1 MDLEQRLKQLSGF
14 HDWHAVAEAL
24 EQGIGGA
31 ADATSK
37 AQLHLRLGR
46 VLRSRFLAG
55 VRALKHFQDAYKLN
69 PALIEALSEA
79 RGIYWDLGK
88 LNMVQKLLELE
99 LKAAPESPERSALF
113 RELGDVL
120 CDLGDYER
128 ATESY
133 AKALQS
139 ANGAPGDIPQL
150 LEDVQVGEAEWQE
163 RALGILDLAAL
174 AATPAEKASLL
185 LRASRL
191 ARRFAP
197 EEVEAIL
204 AQAYAA
210 DPSDRRVAATYEGM
224 LVEGGRTEAI
234 LETQRAALNE
244 LEDPEVKARAAYLFG
259 SRWAL
264 RHQNVELGAQLVE
277 EALRLDPSIEEA
289 FTFLRD
295 VHGVRGSDWERLIA
309 LADELGDRS
318 ALGERGAHLLAQAG
332 LIAWKERG
340 DLIRAKKLFERLAQV
355 SNAHPAL
362 RAFEAQIGQSLSS
375 PPAEDSAAEPAAAE
389 PQRSRKSKRPK
400 GEARTET
407 PSEPAAAPVTSLS
420 PEPLTLPAPAG
431 SEEDQATMYPPKPEA
446 VAAPVEEAPPPAP
459 EVTPEPAAVAA
470 AEPAPAPAAP
480 APSAPPPA
488 AKRANEALVAELRER
503 LAQQSAAK
511 RHHEYV
517 KTLIALGD
525 ALAEPSERVES
536 YLQAAELYATKF
548 ANQAEAARAYEKVLE
563 LDPSERRAVAYLR
576 DAYEKRRDWEKLIAL
591 SVREAEGLPEGS
603 ERAAKFKQVALLATE
618 KIKKPEVC
626 IDLWAVVLQNDHED
640 LDALNALAG
649 LYERSREYEK
659 LADVLAKL
667 AELTYETPAKIE
679 LLNKLGQ
686 VAGDRLKDDE
696 RAVDAYRTLL
706 TLSPDDRRA
715 QEQLKKRYVTLG
727 RWDDLE
733 VFYAESGKWDEFIR
747 VLESN
752 ETRATDD
759 AQRIGMLM
767 KIAELW
773 LTQKGKLD
781 RAARAYEKVLSFDA
795 NNLQAAERL
804 IPLYQQANNPKGLSQ
819 AIEVRL
825 GHLQDPEERLTLLRE
840 VAALYEGRLNEKPKA
855 FERYLS
861 AFELSPSDPKS
872 QADVER
878 AAKLTGGWDAVI
890 SAYRA
895 AIENAVGSEQTEL
908 RLRLGRVLVQEV
920 GRVDEALVE
929 YRAIYES
936 EPDNTTALGALEG
949 LYRQTQRWREL
960 LDVQQRKH
968 ALSNDPEEKRRILYE
983 IAKLHEGE
991 LGDLSA
997 AIETHQSVLEHDPA
1011 DESALAALDTLY
1023 QRSAQWEP
1031 YVDVLRKRIELTS
1044 DDRVLVDLKFR
1055 LAGALKDHLNDEFGA
1070 LENYREILFL
1080 DADHEGA
1087 RLALEGML
1095 KSKTLRSEAASILE
1109 SIYEARGDWDK
1120 LIGTLEIL
1128 AAGSD
1133 DVERKVSILR
1143 KIGAT
1148 AATQLGQLDR
1158 AIDAVARAVRE
1169 DPANTEARRELEVLA
1184 QHAGAWDRLIEIYS
1198 EIAADLSDP
1207 SLAREYWLRLASI
1220 QEQLEKVA
1228 DAAASYERVLSL
1240 APGDAEALQAIDALY
1255 RRTGRF
1261 QDLIGV
1267 FRRRIELVEDVGER
1281 EALYAQMAQVYEE
1294 KLGKPDEAIQA
1305 YREVLALDP
1314 TSRVALDALDAL
1326 FTRRQMW
1333 PELAENLEVQLGL
1346 ADTDEGQLKLML
1358 RLAAL
1363 REREMSQ
1370 VEAAI
1375 DGYRQIL
1382 ERDPTNREALA
1393 ALERLGGE
1401 AGHGLAIAEI
1411 LEPLYR
1417 SQGDHQKLIGV
1428 HEVQVAQSEDP
1439 NRKVELLQQIALLY
1453 EDAAG
1458 DANSAFETLA
1468 RALSVDPSNTDTQ
1481 HGIDRLARSTGRLL
1495 DLARVYEQLAA
1506 AQEDSELGSQLYA
1519 AAARIFE
1526 HDVPNVE
1533 RAIELYQRVL
1543 SIDPHNLSAAESLQA
1558 LFQGSERYADMS
1570 LILQRKALML
1580 EDSEAQ
1586 KAALYQAALLE
1597 EEVLERPREAIA
1609 VYQKILDFDAE
1620 DDRSIDAL
1628 VKLYLSLSAW
1638 EELLAIYTKKADLV
1652 LDASEKKLILYQVGA
1667 VFERELHDVKRAI
1680 DTYQRVLELDPDDLT
1695 ALGRLDVLY
1704 QSAGNWNELLG
1715 VLTHEAELTQDPAES
1730 VSYQYRIAEL
1740 YERHLGDVERAVELY
1755 REILN
1760 IIPDHTPTLSALE
1773 GIKSGT
1779 RAPLS
1784 AASVLEPVYESMGE
1798 WSKLISV
1805 LEVQAAVADDPFAK
1819 VELLHR
1825 IARLYEE
1832 SLGDHSHAFDT
1843 YARAVGVDSQ
1853 NEESLGAL
1861 ERLATFID
1869 RWPAV
1874 AALYDA
1880 ELEKLEEDPQR
1891 FVDLGL
1897 RVAQV
1902 YEVQLE
1908 NVEAAVS
1915 RYRRVL
1921 AVDPENQ
1928 SAVRSL
1934 DRLFTQTERWSD
1946 LAEILAREAE
1956 IGQSPDE
1963 ILEFKHRLG
1972 TVYQT
1977 RLNDLDRAIAA
1988 YREVINAAPEHQDT
2002 VRALEALFESG
2013 VKRLEIGQI
2022 LEPLYQSSSEWE
2034 KLIRVREAELAHT
2047 TNAEERV
2054 ALFHRIA
2061 EDAEE
2066 RLMDPVLAFNVHVR
2080 AIKES
2085 PLDERTGAEIERLAG
2100 MLDGGW
2106 EPLANAYADVLG
2118 IEGVEPATQAVIGK
2132 RLARVFEEE
2141 LADVAKAEE
2150 TYRYVLTVAP
2160 EESEALAHL
2169 DRIYTSLEQWPELAG
2184 VLEQRAR
2191 VAEDKHDK
2199 VELYT
2204 RLGQVYEERL
2214 GQVGDAVRAYR
2225 AIFDELEPSNEFA
2238 IQALA
2243 RIYQQTESWVEL
2255 QRVYERE
2262 LENAAGDVQEA
2273 EIRARMAH
2281 LAAERLGNKD
2291 AAIEG
2296 WKRVLDLRGEDPE
2309 ALRALAGLYEEQ
2321 SRWAELT
2328 DVLERHFDI
2337 AESDE
2342 DRVAVLVRRARLF
2355 AEQLNRD
2362 NEALETWQRVLDID
2376 FSNVTALRAVANVW
2390 RTRNDPTELTAALHA
2405 TIDRAAALLE
2415 PQELKEVYR
2424 ELGRTYASVLDQPF
2438 EAAEAWRHLL
2448 DVDGLDFEAMTELE
2462 KIYRADQRW
2471 ADVVGVKMQRAAAL
2485 TDPAEQVRELLEV
2498 GEIWKKEVNDYD
2510 QATPAFE
2517 KILVIEPAHQEAFE
2531 ALERLHTAAG
2541 RWEPLIELYLGRLES
2556 RETPEERS
2564 DLLRRIARVF
2574 EEKLDDKNQA
2584 FEALVNAFSEDFGDD
2599 ETARYLERMAQATGR
2614 WSELINTANSWLG
2627 EQEDGKKRIQLCLRL
2642 GKWYGEDLGHPE
2654 YAQPYYQQI
2663 MQLDPNNV
2671 QVLRQMAAIHRLSAQ
2686 WQRVGETLQRALDVA
2701 VANEDRKMILV
2712 DLGELLDKNMGQP
2725 DQGIAYYKRALE
2737 IDPLYLPALSALERL
2752 YDDRQNY
2759 ADLVQILGSK
2769 VQALSDQEQIASTK
2783 LRMASLYE
2791 QTLNEPE
2798 RAGKVY
2804 REVLEIDGSNV
2815 VALRGLERVS
2825 EKLQDWP
2832 ELVSILERELDV
2844 VETERERV
2852 GVLLKLAQNQE
2863 EHFLKFDL
2871 AAQRL
2876 EQALEISPAEERAYV
2891 ALARCYRRLKQWL
2904 DLINTYERHI
2914 SEAASS
2920 STKVELYA
2928 QIAQVY
2934 SDEVGDVDRAI
2945 DAYRNIVDL
2954 DDTNVPA
2961 LEALSKL
2968 YEKQGDA
2975 AQAIESMTRV
2985 ADLTSDGGQRV
2996 EMYYRIGKALD
3007 DKLGD
3012 RVQARERFEM
3022 ALDLDPTHLPTLAA
3036 LRTIAIDDSDWDR
3049 AARYLEQEQ
3058 TNTTSP
3064 RARSKLLVELG
3075 KLRDEMLGE
3084 HEGAV
3089 TAFELAIQA
3098 DPDSEDAALPLLQ
3111 EYIRV
3116 EKWAQA
3122 EPLAEMLVKKSR
3134 GKDRQE
3140 QHTLQ
3145 KLLGKVSAA
3154 LGNYEKALK
3163 AYQTANQL
3171 DVTDQETIRGIAD
3184 VAYQLKDWP
3193 SSLTNYQKVLTSL
3206 SEDDIEQRTDVYFR
3220 LGNIKR
3226 EQNQARQAINNYE
3239 KALALNS
3246 DHRPTLEA
3254 LVDVYAKSN
3263 DWKQVAAYK
3272 RQILDSVVD
3281 GDERYAILS
3290 NIGDIWADKEK
3301 NPHKAIEALE
3311 EARELRPQDHV
3322 LLHKLLQLYQQAA
3335 EWQRMIDTLQAI
3347 AELEERPE
3355 IKARY
3360 VFTQAQI
3367 CRDKL
3372 EDQDRAVELF
3382 NDALDLNPSYLEAF
3396 ERINKV
3402 LTGQKNWKQLERSYR
3417 KMIHRIAGKGNTDLE
3432 HTLWHQLGL
3441 IYRDRLQQ
3449 PETAIE
3455 AFKMASVTKP
3465 DSTVIHQILAE
3476 LYEVNE
3482 RWDDGIVEQRILLVS
3497 DPLAIEPYR
3506 ALYRLYLHK
3515 QSYDEAWCLAAAM
3528 SFLRKAEDEEK
3539 RFFEDYRPQGILP
3552 VKGRVSN
3559 DLWQSA
3565 VFHAD
3570 ENLYVSKI
3578 FEMIAPA
3585 ALLAKIAQ
3593 LQGQGKLPV
3602 LDKRFRQD
3610 PTTSTVTFAK
3620 TFGWA
3625 AQVLGIQ
3632 PPDLY
3637 VRNDVPG
3644 AIVAVPALPPASVA
3658 GQTVLTGFQP
3668 QELTFMCGK
3677 HLSHYRGE
3685 HYIRTLFPTQA
3696 ELTIMLFAGVMIAAP
3711 ATPMPQEMA
3720 AQIRATAQELAK
3732 HIQPVQLEGLR
3743 MVVKRFIEEGAKANI
3758 KRWNQAVELTA
3769 CRAGLIVSGD
3779 LEVAKK
3785 ILSAEQQ
3792 LPGDLSAADKM
3803 KELLLYF
3810 VSEEYSRV
3818 RQALGIAVT
3827 A

>member
-1 MDLEQRLKQLSGF
+1 MDLEQRLKQLSGL
-14 HDWHAVAEAL
+14 HDWHGVVEAI
-24 EQGIGGA
+24 EQGIA
-31 ADATSK
+31 ATADATGK
-37 AQLHLRLGR
+37 ATLHLRLGR
-46 VLRSRFLAG
+46 VLRNRFLQG

-69 PALIEALSEA
+69 PAQVEALSEA

-99 LKAAPESPERSALF
+99 LKAAPESPAKTALY

-133 AKALQS
+133 ARALQS
-139 ANGAPGDIPQL
+139 SDGSPGDIPEL
-150 LEDVQVGEAEWQE
+150 LEDVQVGPPQFPARVESIVAAA
-163 RALGILDLAAL
+163 RASRDAS
-174 AATPAEKASLL
+174 EKAALL

-191 ARRFAP
+191 ARRFDP
-197 EEVEAIL
+197 EAVESIL

-210 DPSDRRVAATYEGM
+210 DPSDRRVAATYEGL
-224 LVEGGRTEAI
+224 LVDAGRTDAI
-234 LETQRAALNE
+234 LATQRAALSQTGDTAE
-244 LEDPEVKARAAYLFG
+244 KAGSAYAFG

-264 RHQNVELGAQLVE
+264 RHQNLELGAELVE
-277 EALRLDPSIEEA
+277 EALRLDPTRDEA

-295 VHGVRGSDWERLIA
+295 VLGAKGGDWDKLIA
-309 LADELGDRS
+309 LAEELADRS
-318 ALGERGAHLLAQAG
+318 ALGGRGAYLLAQAG

-340 DLIRAKKLFERLAQV
+340 DLIRAKKSFERLALL
-355 SNAHPAL
+355 APEHPAL
-362 RAFEAQIGQSLSS
+362 LAFEAQIGQSLKGA
-375 PPAEDSAAEPAAAE
+375 PAPEVREREPE
-389 PQRSRKSKRPK
+389 PEPTTRSKRSKRPPK
-400 GEARTET
+400 GEAK
-407 PSEPAAAPVTSLS
+407 SD
-420 PEPLTLPAPAG
+420 PAP
-431 SEEDQATMYPPKPEA
+431 ER
-446 VAAPVEEAPPPAP
+446 APVEAPPEVAVAVEEAPAPPPAP
-459 EVTPEPAAVAA
+459 PPVAA
-470 AEPAPAPAAP
+470 APA
-480 APSAPPPA
+480 
-488 AKRANEALVAELRER
+488 KQVDEALVAELREK
-503 LAQQSAAK
+503 LAQQAAAK

-517 KTLIALGD
+517 KTLLALGD
-525 ALAEPSERVES
+525 ALGDPIERIEA

-548 ANQAEAARAYEKVLE
+548 ANQAEAARAYEKVLD
-563 LDPSERRAVAYLR
+563 LDPTEGRAISYLR

-591 SVREAEGLPEGS
+591 IVREAEGLPDGP
-603 ERAAKFKQVALLATE
+603 ERAAKYKQVALLATE
-618 KIKKPEVC
+618 KVKKPEVC
-626 IDLWAVVLQNDHED
+626 IELWAVVLQNDAED
-640 LDALNALAG
+640 VDALNALAG
-649 LYERSREYEK
+649 LYERAREYEK

-667 AELTYETPAKIE
+667 AELTYDTPAKIE

-696 RAVDAYRTLL
+696 RAVEAYRTLI

-752 ETRATDD
+752 ESRATDD

-773 LTQKGKLD
+773 LTQKGKVD
-781 RAARAYEKVLSFDA
+781 RAARAYEKVLSIDPQ
-795 NNLQAAERL
+795 NLAAAERL
-804 IPLYQQANNPKGLSQ
+804 IPLYQSANNPKGLSQ

-825 GHLQDPEERLTLLRE
+825 SHLNDSDERLALLRE
-840 VAALYEGRLNEKPKA
+840 AAALYETRLNEKPKA

-861 AFELSPSDPKS
+861 AFEFAPSDEKS
-872 QADVER
+872 QADLER
-878 AAKLTGGWDAVI
+878 AAKLVGGWDAVVK
-890 SAYRA
+890 AYRR
-895 AIENAVGSEQTEL
+895 AVEQTGDGVEQNAL
-908 RLRLGRVLVQEV
+908 RLRLGRVLVEEA
-920 GRVDEALVE
+920 GNVDEALVE
-929 YRAIYES
+929 YRAVYES
-936 EPDNTTALGALEG
+936 EPDNEIALAALET
-949 LYRQTQRWREL
+949 LYQKTQRWREL
-960 LDVQQRKH
+960 LEVQHKKH
-968 ALSNDPEEKRRILYE
+968 EIAASGGDKKRILYE
-983 IAKLHEGE
+983 IAKLHEAQ
-991 LGDLSA
+991 LGDVDA
-997 AIETHQSVLEHDPA
+997 AIETHQSVLEEDPA
-1011 DESALAALDTLY
+1011 DEASLAALDSLY
-1023 QRSAQWEP
+1023 QRSGQWDP
-1031 YVDVLRKRIELTS
+1031 YVDVLRKRIELSS
-1044 DDRVLVDLKFR
+1044 DDRLLVDLKFR
-1055 LAGALKDHLNDEFGA
+1055 LAGALSQYLNDEQGA
-1070 LENYREILFL
+1070 LDNYREILFL

-1087 RLALEGML
+1087 RVALEGLL
-1095 KSKTLRSEAASILE
+1095 KSKKLRGDAASILE

-1120 LIGTLEIL
+1120 LIGALEIL
-1128 AAGSD
+1128 AGASD
-1133 DVERKVSILR
+1133 DVERKVELLR

-1158 AIDAVARAVRE
+1158 AIDALARAVRE
-1169 DPANTEARRELEVLA
+1169 DPANPDSRRELEVLA

-1198 EIAADLSDP
+1198 AVADDLADP
-1207 SLAREYWLRLASI
+1207 SLAREYWMRLAHI
-1220 QEQLEKVA
+1220 EEQLDKVAEAAQSYEKV
-1228 DAAASYERVLSL
+1228 L
-1240 APGDAEALQAIDALY
+1240 AIGPGDVEALQAIDALY
-1255 RRTGRF
+1255 RRTGRW

-1267 FRRRIELVEDVGER
+1267 FRRRIELVEDAVER

-1305 YREVLALDP
+1305 YREVLAIDP

-1326 FTRRQMW
+1326 FTRRKMW
-1333 PELAENLEVQLGL
+1333 AELAENLETQLGL
-1346 ADTDEGQLKLML
+1346 ADTDEAQLRLML
-1358 RLAAL
+1358 RLASL
-1363 REREMSQ
+1363 REREMHM
-1370 VEAAI
+1370 VEAAV
-1375 DGYRQIL
+1375 DGYRQVL
-1382 ERDPTNREALA
+1382 EREPGNREALG
-1393 ALERLGGE
+1393 ALERLSGD

-1417 SQGDHQKLIGV
+1417 SHGEHQKLIAV
-1428 HEVQVAQSEDP
+1428 HEVQVARTDNPE
-1439 NRKVELLQQIALLY
+1439 RKVELLHQIAMLQ

-1458 DANSAFETLA
+1458 DPHAAFSTLA
-1468 RALSVDPSNTDTQ
+1468 RALSADPSHVDTQ
-1481 HGIDRLARSTGRLL
+1481 QGIDRLARVTGRLL
-1495 DLARVYEQLAA
+1495 DLAGVYEALAA
-1506 AQEDSELGSQLYA
+1506 EQTDPELGSQLFA
-1519 AAARIFE
+1519 AAARVFE
-1526 HDVPNVE
+1526 HDVPNIE
-1533 RAIELYQRVL
+1533 RAIDLYQRVL
-1543 SIDPHNLSAAESLQA
+1543 AIDPQNLSAAEALQA
-1558 LFQGSERYADMS
+1558 LFQSSERYAEMS
-1570 LILQRKALML
+1570 QILQQKALML
-1580 EDSEAQ
+1580 EDVEAQ
-1586 KAALYQAALLE
+1586 KTALYQAALLE
-1597 EEVLERPREAIA
+1597 EEVLERPRQAIG
-1609 VYQKILDFDAE
+1609 VYLKVLEIDGE
-1620 DDRSIDAL
+1620 DLRSIDAL
-1628 VKLYLSLSAW
+1628 VKLYLSLQAW
-1638 EELLAIYTKKADLV
+1638 EELLSVYTKKVDLL
-1652 LDASEKKLILYQVGA
+1652 LDPGEKKLILYQMGA
-1667 VFERELHDVKRAI
+1667 VFERELRDVKRAV

-1695 ALGRLDVLY
+1695 ALSRLDVLY
-1704 QSAGNWNELLG
+1704 QTAGNWNELLG
-1715 VLTHEAELTQDPAES
+1715 VLTHEAELTQDAAES

-1740 YERHLGDVERAVELY
+1740 YEKHLGDVDRAVELY
-1755 REILN
+1755 RDILN
-1760 IIPDHTPTLSALE
+1760 VLPDHTPTLAALE
-1773 GIKSGT
+1773 GIKGGG
-1779 RAPLS
+1779 RAPLA

-1798 WSKLISV
+1798 WAKLISV
-1805 LEVQAAVADDPFAK
+1805 FEVQAEANEDPFTR

-1832 SLGDHSHAFDT
+1832 SLHDHTRAFET
-1843 YARAVGVDSQ
+1843 YARAVSVDSQ

-1869 RWPAV
+1869 QWPRV
-1874 AALYDA
+1874 AELYDG
-1880 ELEKLEEDPQR
+1880 ELEKLEDEPQR

-1908 NVEAAVS
+1908 NIEAAVL

-1921 AVDPENQ
+1921 ALDGENQ

-1946 LAEILAREAE
+1946 LAEILQREAE
-1956 IGQSPDE
+1956 IGQSPEE

-1972 TVYQT
+1972 HVYQT
-1977 RLNDLDRAIAA
+1977 RLGDLDRAIAA
-1988 YREVINAAPEHQDT
+1988 YREVISAAPEHEST

-2013 VKRLEIGQI
+2013 VKHLEIGQI
-2022 LEPLYQSSSEWE
+2022 LEPLYQASSEWE

-2047 TNAEERV
+2047 SDAHERV

-2066 RLMDPVLAFNVHVR
+2066 RLLDPVLAFNIHVR
-2080 AIKES
+2080 AIREA
-2085 PLDERTGAEIERLAG
+2085 PLDERTGAEIERLAS

-2118 IEGVEPATQAVIGK
+2118 LEGVDPHTQAAIGK

-2150 TYRYVLTVAP
+2150 TYRYVLTVVP
-2160 EESEALAHL
+2160 QEGEALGHL

-2184 VLEQRAR
+2184 VLEQRAL
-2191 VAEDKHDK
+2191 VAPDRLEK
-2199 VELYT
+2199 VDFYA

-2214 GQVGDAVRAYR
+2214 GQVADAVRAYR
-2225 AIFDELEPSNEFA
+2225 HIFDGLEPTNEPA

-2243 RIYQQTESWVEL
+2243 RIYLQTENYGEL
-2255 QRVYERE
+2255 QKVYERE

-2273 EIRARMAH
+2273 EIRARLAH
-2281 LAAERLGNKD
+2281 LAADRLGDKN
-2291 AAIEG
+2291 AAVEG

-2321 SRWAELT
+2321 GRWAELT

-2337 AESDE
+2337 AEGDE

-2362 NEALETWQRVLDID
+2362 DEALETWQRVLDID
-2376 FSNVTALRAVANVW
+2376 FSNVAALRAVANVW
-2390 RTRNDPTELTAALHA
+2390 RTRNDPNELVSALHA

-2415 PQELKEVYR
+2415 PEELREVYR
-2424 ELGRTYASVLDQPF
+2424 ELGRTYGSVLEQPF
-2438 EAAEAWRHLL
+2438 EAAEAWKHLL
-2448 DVDGLDFEAMTELE
+2448 DVDASDFEAMVELE

-2471 ADVVGVKMQRAAAL
+2471 PEVVNVKMRRADAL
-2485 TDPAEQVRELLEV
+2485 SDPAEKIRELLEV
-2498 GEIWKKEVNDYD
+2498 GEIWKNEVSDYD

-2517 KILVIEPAHQEAFE
+2517 KILSVDPAHQEAFE
-2531 ALERLHTAAG
+2531 ALERLHTEAG

-2556 RETPEERS
+2556 RETPAEKS
-2564 DLLRRIARVF
+2564 DLLRRIAHVF
-2574 EEKLDDKNQA
+2574 EEKLEDKNQA
-2584 FEALVNAFSEDFGDD
+2584 FDALVNAFNEDFGDD
-2599 ETARYLERMAQATGR
+2599 ETARYLERLAQATGR
-2614 WSELINTANSWLG
+2614 WSELINSANQWLE
-2627 EQEDGKKRIQLCLRL
+2627 EQHEGKKRIQLCLRL

-2663 MQLDPNNV
+2663 MALDPNNV
-2671 QVLRQMAAIHRLSAQ
+2671 QVLRQMAAIHRLGAQ

-2701 VANEDRKMILV
+2701 VANEDRKLILV
-2712 DLGELLDKNMGQP
+2712 DLGELLDKNMSQT
-2725 DQGIAYYKRALE
+2725 DQGVAYYKRALE
-2737 IDPLYLPALSALERL
+2737 IDSLYLPALTALERI
-2752 YDDRQNY
+2752 YDERQNNPE
-2759 ADLVQILGSK
+2759 LVQILASK
-2769 VQALSDQEQIASTK
+2769 VQALTESEPIATTK

-2791 QTLNEPE
+2791 QSLGDNQ

-2804 REVLEIDGSNV
+2804 REVLDLDGSNLT
-2815 VALRGLERVS
+2815 ALRGLERVS

-2832 ELVSILERELDV
+2832 ELVGILERQLDA

-2852 GVLLKLAQNQE
+2852 EVLLKLAQNQE

-2876 EQALEISPAEERAYV
+2876 EQALEISPAEERAYI

-2904 DLINTYERHI
+2904 DLINAYERHVT
-2914 SEAASS
+2914 EAANTA
-2920 STKVELYA
+2920 TKIEIYG

-2934 SDEVGDVDRAI
+2934 AEEVGDVDRAI

-2954 DDTNVPA
+2954 DENNVAA

-2975 AQAIESMTRV
+2975 AQAIEAMTRV
-2985 ADLTSDGGQRV
+2985 ADLTTDGVQRV

-3007 DKLGD
+3007 EKLAE

-3036 LRTIAIDDSDWDR
+3036 LRTIAIDESDWDR

-3058 TNTTSP
+3058 ANTASP
-3064 RARSKLLVELG
+3064 RARAKLLVELG
-3075 KLRDEMLGE
+3075 KLRDEMLSE
-3084 HEGAV
+3084 HDAAV
-3089 TAFELAIQA
+3089 QAWELAIQA
-3098 DPDSEDAALPLLQ
+3098 DSDCEEAALPLVH

-3116 EKWAQA
+3116 EKWQQA
-3122 EPLAEMLVKKSR
+3122 EPLAEMLVKKTKGR
-3134 GKDRQE
+3134 DRQE
-3140 QHTLQ
+3140 QHTLH
-3145 KLLGKVSAA
+3145 KLLGKVHAA
-3154 LGNYEKALK
+3154 LGNHEKALK

-3184 VAYQLKDWP
+3184 VAYQLRDWP
-3193 SSLTNYQKVLTSL
+3193 SALTNYQKVLTAL
-3206 SEDDIEQRTDVYFR
+3206 GEDDTEQRTDVYFR

-3246 DHRPTLEA
+3246 EHRPTLEA

-3272 RQILDSVVD
+3272 RQVLDGVVD
-3281 GDERYAILS
+3281 GEERYAIL
-3290 NIGDIWADKEK
+3290 NAIGDIWSDKEK

-3311 EARELRPQDHV
+3311 EAQSLKPQDHV
-3322 LLHKLLQLYQQAA
+3322 LLHKLLQLYQAAA
-3335 EWQRMIDTLQAI
+3335 EWQRMIETLQSI
-3347 AELEERPE
+3347 ADLENRPE
-3355 IKARY
+3355 VKARY

-3402 LTGQKNWKQLERSYR
+3402 LTQQRNWKQLERSYR

-3441 IYRDRLQQ
+3441 VYRDRLQQ
-3449 PETAIE
+3449 PDAAIE

-3465 DSTVIHQILAE
+3465 DATVVHQILAE

-3482 RWDDGIVEQRILLVS
+3482 RWDDGIAEQRILLAA
-3497 DPLAIEPYR
+3497 DPLSIDAYR

-3515 QSYDEAWCLAAAM
+3515 QAYDEAWCLAAAM
-3528 SFLRKAEDEEK
+3528 AFLRKADDEER
-3539 RFFEDYRPQGILP
+3539 RFFDDYRPQGILA
-3552 VKGRVSN
+3552 VKGRLSN
-3559 DLWQSA
+3559 DLWQTS

-3570 ENLYVSKI
+3570 ENLYISKI

-3585 ALLAKIAQ
+3585 ALQAKIAQ
-3593 LQGQGKLPV
+3593 LQGQGKMPV

-3610 PTTSTVTFAK
+3610 PATSTVTFAK

-3644 AIVAVPALPPASVA
+3644 AIVAVPAAPPASVA

-3711 ATPMPQEMA
+3711 NTPMPQDMA

-3743 MVVKRFIEEGAKANI
+3743 MVVKRFIDEGAKANI

-3792 LPGDLSAADKM
+3792 LPGDMSAADKM

-3810 VSEEYSRV
+3810 VSNEYSRV
-3818 RQALGIAVT
+3818 RQALGIAV
-3827 A
+3827 AA

>member
-1 MDLEQRLKQLSGF
+1 MDLEQRLKQLTST
-14 HDWHAVAEAL
+14 HDYQAVVEAL
-24 EQGIGGA
+24 EQGIV
-31 ADATSK
+31 ATSDAAGK
-37 AQLHLRLGR
+37 ADLHLRLGR
-46 VLRSRFLAG
+46 VLRTRFLQG

-69 PALIEALSEA
+69 PALVEALAEA

-88 LNMVQKLLELE
+88 LNMVQKLLELQ
-99 LKAAPESPERSALF
+99 LKAAPESPDRSLLH
-113 RELGDVL
+113 RQLGDVL

-128 ATESY
+128 ATEAY

-139 ANGAPGDIPQL
+139 SDGQPGDIPEL
-150 LEDVQVGEAEWQE
+150 LEDVQTGSDHWEE
-163 RALGILDLAAL
+163 RMAGIVETAHGTPEPAA
-174 AATPAEKASLL
+174 KARLF
-185 LRASRL
+185 LRAARL

-197 EEVEAIL
+197 DEVEAIL

-210 DPSDRRVAATYEGM
+210 DPGDHHVAATYEGL
-224 LVEGGRTEAI
+224 LVESGRTEAI
-234 LETQRAALNE
+234 LETQRAALSAS
-244 LEDPEVKARAAYLFG
+244 DPADLASAAYAFG
-259 SRWAL
+259 TRWAL
-264 RHQNVELGAQLVE
+264 RHQNLELGSQLVE
-277 EALRLDPSIEEA
+277 EALRADPTREEA

-295 VHGVRGSDWERLIA
+295 VYGSKGGDWDRVIA
-309 LADELGDRS
+309 LADELADRS
-318 ALGERGAHLLAQAG
+318 SLGPQAAYLLAQAG

-340 DLIRAKKLFERLAQV
+340 DLIKARRSFERLARV
-355 SNAHPAL
+355 EGEHPAL
-362 RAFEAQIGQSLSS
+362 RAFEAQIGESLRGE
-375 PPAEDSAAEPAAAE
+375 AEVEPA
-389 PQRSRKSKRPK
+389 PRGRKSKRPK
-400 GEARTET
+400 AER
-407 PSEPAAAPVTSLS
+407 SD
-420 PEPLTLPAPAG
+420 PAPAAVV
-431 SEEDQATMYPPKPEA
+431 DAPTNPPIADEPT
-446 VAAPVEEAPPPAP
+446 APPPAP
-459 EVTPEPAAVAA
+459 DPEATPVPAAAPEPARAAAPEPVPAAAA
-470 AEPAPAPAAP
+470 AEPAPAV
-480 APSAPPPA
+480 A
-488 AKRANEALVAELRER
+488 AKAVNTSLVAELREK
-503 LAQQSAAK
+503 LAQQAAAK

-517 KTLIALGD
+517 KTLILLGD
-525 ALAEPSERVES
+525 ALGDPAERVQQYME
-536 YLQAAELYATKF
+536 AGDLYATKF
-548 ANQAEAARAYEKVLE
+548 ANQAEAARAYERVLE
-563 LDPSERRAVAYLR
+563 LDPGQQKAVTYLR

-591 SVREAEGLPEGS
+591 MVREAEGLSEGPD
-603 ERAAKFKQVALLATE
+603 RAQKFKQVALLATD
-618 KIKKPEVC
+618 KVKKPEVC
-626 IDLWAVVLQNDHED
+626 IDLWAVVLQNDAED
-640 LDALNALAG
+640 VDALNALAG
-649 LYERSREYEK
+649 LYERAREYEK

-667 AELTYETPAKIE
+667 ADLTYDTPAKIE

-696 RAVDAYRTLL
+696 RAVDAYRMLL
-706 TLSPDDRRA
+706 TLQPDDRRA

-752 ETRATDD
+752 ESRATDD
-759 AQRIGMLM
+759 AQRVGMLM

-781 RAARAYEKVLSFDA
+781 RAARAYEKVLSFDPT
-795 NNLQAAERL
+795 NLQAAERL
-804 IPLYQQANNPKGLSQ
+804 VPIYQNANNPKGLSQ

-825 GHLQDPEERLTLLRE
+825 GHVSDPGERLTLLRD
-840 VAALYEGRLNEKPKA
+840 VAALYESRLNEKPKA

-861 AFELSPSDPKS
+861 AFELAPGDAST

-878 AAKLTGGWDAVI
+878 VAKVTGGWDAVVA
-890 SAYRA
+890 AYRA
-895 AIENAVGSEQTEL
+895 AIEGSHDSVEQNVL
-908 RLRLGRVLVQEV
+908 RLRLGRVLVEEV
-920 GRVDEALVE
+920 SRVDDALAE
-929 YRAIYES
+929 YRAVYES
-936 EPDNTTALGALEG
+936 EPDNEVALGALEG
-949 LYRQTQRWREL
+949 LYQRSGRWRDL
-960 LDVQQRKH
+960 LEVQHKKRDLAQDAVERK
-968 ALSNDPEEKRRILYE
+968 RILYE
-983 IAKLHEGE
+983 IAKLHETQ
-991 LGDLSA
+991 LSDVAA
-997 AIETHQSVLEHDPA
+997 AIETHQSVLEEDPA
-1011 DESALAALDTLY
+1011 DEGSLAALDALY
-1023 QRSAQWEP
+1023 QRSKQWEP

-1044 DDRVLVDLKFR
+1044 DDRLLVDLKFR
-1055 LAGALKDHLNDEFGA
+1055 LAAALHDHLDDASGA

-1087 RLALEGML
+1087 RVALEGML
-1095 KSKTLRSEAASILE
+1095 TERGLSGEAASILE
-1109 SIYEARGDWDK
+1109 GIYEARGDWDK
-1120 LIGTLEIL
+1120 LIGALEIL
-1128 AAGSD
+1128 AKTGD
-1133 DVERKVSILR
+1133 DTERRVMLLR

-1158 AIDAVARAVRE
+1158 AIDALARAVNE
-1169 DPANTEARRELEVLA
+1169 DPASLEARQELEVLA
-1184 QHAGAWDRLIEIYS
+1184 QHAGAWDRLIEIY
-1198 EIAADLSDP
+1198 AGVAGDLSDAE
-1207 SLAREYWLRLASI
+1207 LARQYWMRLASI
-1220 QEQLEKVA
+1220 QEQLDKVA
-1228 DAAASYERVLSL
+1228 DAAKSYERVL
-1240 APGDAEALQAIDALY
+1240 AIGPGDGEALQAIDALY
-1255 RRTGRF
+1255 RRTGRWE
-1261 QDLIGV
+1261 DLIGV

-1281 EALYAQMAQVYEE
+1281 EALYAQMAAVFEE
-1294 KLGKPDEAIQA
+1294 KLGQPDEAIQA

-1326 FTRRQMW
+1326 FTRRAMW
-1333 PELAENLEVQLGL
+1333 AELAENLETQLGL
-1346 ADTDEGQLKLML
+1346 ADTDEGQLRLML

-1363 REREMSQ
+1363 REREMGQ
-1370 VEAAI
+1370 VDLAI
-1375 DGYRQIL
+1375 EGYRQVL
-1382 ERDPTNREALA
+1382 DRDPTSAEALA
-1393 ALERLGGE
+1393 ALERLGRDP
-1401 AGHGLAIAEI
+1401 AYGLAIAEI

-1417 SQGDHQKLIGV
+1417 AHGEHQKLVGV
-1428 HEVQVAQSEDP
+1428 HEVQVARADNAE
-1439 NRKVELLQQIALLY
+1439 RKVELLHQIAVLY
-1453 EDAAG
+1453 EDSAG
-1458 DANSAFETLA
+1458 DANSAFDTMA
-1468 RALSVDPSNTDTQ
+1468 RALAVDPAHADTRQ
-1481 HGIDRLARSTGRLL
+1481 SFDRLARVTGRLL
-1495 DLARVYEQLAA
+1495 DLAKVYEELAG
-1506 AQEDSELGSQLYA
+1506 AQNDPEIGSQLYA
-1519 AAARIFE
+1519 AAARVFE
-1526 HDVPNVE
+1526 HDVPNID
-1533 RAIELYQRVL
+1533 RAIALYQRVL
-1543 SIDPHNLSAAESLQA
+1543 AIDPTNLDAAESLQG

-1570 LILQRKALML
+1570 AILQRKASVL
-1580 EDSEAQ
+1580 DDVDAQ

-1609 VYQKILDFDAE
+1609 VYLKVLDIDGE
-1620 DDRSIDAL
+1620 DIRSIDAL
-1628 VKLYLSLSAW
+1628 VKLYLSLAAW
-1638 EELLAIYTKKADLV
+1638 EELLGVYTKKVDLL
-1652 LDASEKKLILYQVGA
+1652 LDPAEKKLILYQVGA
-1667 VFERELHDVKRAI
+1667 VFERELHDVRRAI
-1680 DTYQRVLELDPDDLT
+1680 DTYQRILELDPDDLT
-1695 ALGRLDVLY
+1695 ALSRLDVLY
-1704 QSAGNWNELLG
+1704 QAAGNWAELLG
-1715 VLTHEAELTQDPAES
+1715 VLTHEAELTQDPVES

-1740 YERHLGDVERAVELY
+1740 YEQHLGDVERAVELY
-1755 REILN
+1755 RDILN
-1760 IIPDHTPTLSALE
+1760 IVPDHAPTLMALE
-1773 GIKSGT
+1773 GIKGGT
-1779 RAPLS
+1779 RAPLA

-1798 WSKLISV
+1798 YAKLISV
-1805 LEVQAAVADDPFAK
+1805 FEVQAHASEDPFAR

-1832 SLGDHSHAFDT
+1832 SLSDHARAFDT
-1843 YARAVGVDSQ
+1843 YARAVSVDGQ
-1853 NEESLGAL
+1853 NEESLGNL
-1861 ERLATFID
+1861 ERLATFIE

-1874 AALYDA
+1874 ASLYDS
-1880 ELEKLEEDPQR
+1880 ELDKLADSPDR
-1891 FVDLGL
+1891 FVELGL

-1908 NVEAAVS
+1908 NVEAAVT

-1921 AVDPENQ
+1921 EVDPENQ
-1928 SAVRSL
+1928 GAVRSL

-1956 IGQSPDE
+1956 VGQTPDE
-1963 ILEFKHRLG
+1963 ILEFKFRLG
-1972 TVYQT
+1972 QVYQT
-1977 RLNDLDRAIAA
+1977 RLNDIDRAINA

-2002 VRALEALFESG
+2002 VRALEALFEAG
-2013 VKRLEIGQI
+2013 VKRGEIGQI
-2022 LEPLYQSSSEWE
+2022 LEPLYQSNSEWE
-2034 KLIRVREAELAHT
+2034 KLIRVREAELAAT
-2047 TNAEERV
+2047 DDKDERI
-2054 ALFHRIA
+2054 ALLHRIA

-2066 RLMDPVLAFNVHVR
+2066 RLLDPVLAFNVHVR
-2080 AIKES
+2080 AIKEA
-2085 PLDERTGAEIERLAG
+2085 PLDERTSAEIERLAS

-2118 IEGVEPATQAVIGK
+2118 IEGVEPATQAVVGK

-2160 EESEALAHL
+2160 QEPEALGHL
-2169 DRIYTSLEQWPELAG
+2169 DRIYTSLEQWSELAG
-2184 VLEQRAR
+2184 VLEQRVV
-2191 VAEDKHDK
+2191 VAEPGLEK
-2199 VELYT
+2199 VELCT

-2225 AIFDELEPSNEFA
+2225 LIFDELEPTNENA
-2238 IQALA
+2238 IEALS
-2243 RIYQQTESWVEL
+2243 RIYQQTESWTEL
-2255 QRVYERE
+2255 AKVYERE
-2262 LENAAGDVQEA
+2262 LENAHGDVQEA

-2281 LAAERLGNKD
+2281 LTAERLGNKE

-2309 ALRALAGLYEEQ
+2309 ALRALAGLYEDQ
-2321 SRWAELT
+2321 GRWAELT

-2362 NEALETWQRVLDID
+2362 DEALETWQRVLDID

-2390 RTRNDPTELTAALHA
+2390 RTRRDSQELVGALHA

-2415 PQELKEVYR
+2415 PTELKEVYR
-2424 ELGRTYASVLDQPF
+2424 ELGQTYGRVLEQPF

-2448 DVDGLDFEAMTELE
+2448 DVDRTDFEAMGELE
-2462 KIYRADQRW
+2462 RIYRADERW
-2471 ADVVGVKMQRAAAL
+2471 PEVVGVKMQRAEAIDEP
-2485 TDPAEQVRELLEV
+2485 TEKIRELLEV
-2498 GEIWKKEVNDYD
+2498 GEIWKTQVNDYD

-2517 KILVIEPAHQEAFE
+2517 KILAVDPAHQEAFE
-2531 ALERLHTAAG
+2531 ALERLHSAAG

-2556 RETPEERS
+2556 RETPSEKS
-2564 DLLRRIARVF
+2564 DLLRRIAHVF
-2574 EEKLDDKNQA
+2574 EDKLDDKNQA
-2584 FEALVNAFSEDFGDD
+2584 FDALVTAFSDDFGDD
-2599 ETARYLERMAQATGR
+2599 ETARFLEHMAQVTNR
-2614 WSELINTANSWLG
+2614 WTELINAANGWLQ
-2627 EQEDGKKRIQLCLRL
+2627 EQTEPKKRIQLCLRL
-2642 GKWYGEDLGHPE
+2642 SKWYGEDLGHPE

-2663 MQLDPNNV
+2663 MALDPNNV
-2671 QVLRQMAAIHRLSAQ
+2671 QVLRQMAAIHRQGAQ

-2701 VANEDRKMILV
+2701 VANDDRKMILV
-2712 DLGELLDKNMGQP
+2712 DLGELLDKNMGQQ
-2725 DQGIAYYKRALE
+2725 DQGVAYYKRALE
-2737 IDPLYLPALSALERL
+2737 IDSLYLPALVALERI
-2752 YDDRQNY
+2752 YDERQSH
-2759 ADLVQILGSK
+2759 AELVQILASK
-2769 VQALSDQEQIASTK
+2769 VQALSESEQIAATK
-2783 LRMASLYE
+2783 LRIASLYE
-2791 QTLNEPE
+2791 QQLGEFE
-2798 RAGKVY
+2798 RSGKVY
-2804 REVLEIDGSNV
+2804 AEVLELDGTSL

-2825 EKLQDWP
+2825 EKLGDWP
-2832 ELVSILERELDV
+2832 QLVKILERELDV

-2852 GVLLKLAQNQE
+2852 EVLLKLAQNLE
-2863 EHFLKFDL
+2863 EHFLKFDQ

-2891 ALARCYRRLKQWL
+2891 ALARCYRRLKQWH

-2914 SEAASS
+2914 AEAASS
-2920 STKVELYA
+2920 STKVEVYG
-2928 QIAQVY
+2928 QIAQAY

-2954 DDTNVPA
+2954 DENNIQA
-2961 LEALSKL
+2961 LDALAKL

-2985 ADLTSDGGQRV
+2985 ADLTTDGVQRV

-3007 DKLGD
+3007 EKLAD

-3036 LRTIAIDDSDWDR
+3036 LRTIAIDESDWDR

-3058 TNTTSP
+3058 ANTPSP
-3064 RARSKLLVELG
+3064 RARAKLLVELG

-3084 HEGAV
+3084 HDSAV
-3089 TAFELAIQA
+3089 EAWELAIQA
-3098 DPDSEDAALPLLQ
+3098 DADCEEAALPLVQ
-3111 EYIRV
+3111 DYVRV
-3116 EKWAQA
+3116 QKWAQA
-3122 EPLAEMLVKKSR
+3122 EPLAEMLVKKSKGR
-3134 GKDRQE
+3134 ERQE

-3145 KLLGKVSAA
+3145 KLLGKVHSA
-3154 LGNYEKALK
+3154 LGNFEKALK

-3184 VAYQLKDWP
+3184 VAYELKDWP
-3193 SSLTNYQKVLTSL
+3193 SALTNYQKVLTAL
-3206 SEDDIEQRTDVYFR
+3206 SEDDTEQRTDVYFR

-3239 KALALNS
+3239 KALALYA

-3254 LVDVYAKSN
+3254 LVDVYAKAN

-3281 GDERYAILS
+3281 GDQRYEILS
-3290 NIGDIWADKEK
+3290 TIGDIWADKEK

-3311 EARELRPQDHV
+3311 EARDLRPNDHV
-3322 LLHKLLQLYQQAA
+3322 LLHKLLQLYQAAA
-3335 EWQRMIDTLQAI
+3335 EWQRMIDTLQSI

-3396 ERINKV
+3396 ERINKI
-3402 LTGQKNWKQLERSYR
+3402 LTGQKSWKQLERSYR

-3449 PETAIE
+3449 AETAIE

-3482 RWDDGIVEQRILLVS
+3482 RWDDGIAEQRILLAA

-3515 QSYDEAWCLAAAM
+3515 QAYDEAWCQASAM
-3528 SFLRKAEDEEK
+3528 AFLRKADDEEK

-3559 DLWQSA
+3559 ELWTNA

-3570 ENLYVSKI
+3570 ENLYISKI

-3585 ALLAKIAQ
+3585 ALHAKIVQ

-3602 LDKRFRQD
+3602 LDKRFKQD
-3610 PTTSTVTFAK
+3610 PATSTVTFAK

-3644 AIVAVPALPPASVA
+3644 AIVAVPAAPPASVA

-3711 ATPMPQEMA
+3711 NTPMPQDMA

-3743 MVVKRFIEEGAKANI
+3743 QVVKRFIEEGAKANI

-3792 LPGDLSAADKM
+3792 LPGDLSPADKM
-3803 KELLLYF
+3803 KELLLYS
-3810 VSEEYSRV
+3810 VSEEYARV
-3818 RQALGIAVT
+3818 RQALGIAV
-3827 A
+3827 AA

>member
-1 MDLEQRLKQLSGF
+1 MDLDQRLKQLESY
-14 HDWHAVAEAL
+14 HDWNGVVEAL
-24 EQGIGGA
+24 EQGIQAA
-31 ADATSK
+31 ADAGAK
-37 AQLHLRLGR
+37 ADLHLRLGR
-46 VLRSRFLAG
+46 VLRTRFLQG

-69 PALIEALSEA
+69 PSLLEALGEA

-88 LNMVQKLLELE
+88 LNMVQKLLELQ
-99 LKAAPESPERSALF
+99 LKASPEGPVRAALQ

-120 CDLGDYER
+120 CDLGEYDR
-128 ATESY
+128 ATEAY
-133 AKALQS
+133 AKALQAS
-139 ANGAPGDIPQL
+139 DGKPGDLPEL
-150 LEDVQVGEAEWQE
+150 LQDVQVGDSDWQD
-163 RALGILDLAAL
+163 RMAGLLRDAHASKDPG
-174 AATPAEKASLL
+174 EKATLF

-197 EEVEAIL
+197 DEVEGIL
-204 AQAYAA
+204 AKAYAA
-210 DPSDRRVAATYEGM
+210 DPADRRAAATFEG
-224 LVEGGRTEAI
+224 LLSDQQRTDAI
-234 LETQRAALNE
+234 LEAQKTTLASIDDTARRA
-244 LEDPEVKARAAYLFG
+244 DSAYVFG

-264 RHQNVELGAQLVE
+264 RHQNLEVGAELVE
-277 EALRLDPSIEEA
+277 SALRLDPAREEA

-295 VHGVRGSDWERLIA
+295 VYGARGGDWDRVIA
-309 LADELGDRS
+309 LADELSDRS
-318 ALGERGAHLLAQAG
+318 NLGAGAGYLLAQAG

-340 DLIRAKKLFERLAQV
+340 DLIKARRLFERLSVLDGKQ
-355 SNAHPAL
+355 PAL
-362 RAFEAQIGQSLSS
+362 AAFEAQIGESLRGPERES
-375 PPAEDSAAEPAAAE
+375 EPA
-389 PQRSRKSKRPK
+389 PKGRRSKKPPK
-400 GEARTET
+400 GEKAE
-407 PSEPAAAPVTSLS
+407 PS
-420 PEPLTLPAPAG
+420 
-431 SEEDQATMYPPKPEA
+431 
-446 VAAPVEEAPPPAP
+446 APPPEASAP
-459 EVTPEPAAVAA
+459 EAA
-470 AEPAPAPAAP
+470 AEPAEPATAPPPPDPPTNVPPPEPAPAAP
-480 APSAPPPA
+480 PA
-488 AKRANEALVAELRER
+488 KNEDQALVAELRTR
-503 LAQQSAAK
+503 LAQQNAAK

-525 ALAEPSERVES
+525 ALADPVERVES
-536 YLQAAELYATKF
+536 YLAAADLYATKF

-563 LDPSERRAVAYLR
+563 IEPTQEKAISYLR
-576 DAYEKRRDWEKLIAL
+576 EAYEKRRDWEKLIAL
-591 SVREAEGLPEGS
+591 MVREANTLDEGP
-603 ERAAKFKQVALLATE
+603 ERAAKYKAVALLATD
-618 KIKKPEVC
+618 KVKKPEVC
-626 IDLWAVVLQNDHED
+626 IDLWAVVLANDSED
-640 LDALNALAG
+640 TDALNALAG
-649 LYERSREYEK
+649 LYERAREYEK

-667 AELTYETPAKIE
+667 ADVTYDTNQKIE
-679 LLNKLGQ
+679 LLNRLGQ

-696 RAVDAYRTLL
+696 RAVEAYRMLL
-706 TLSPDDRRA
+706 TLQPDDRRA

-752 ETRATDD
+752 ESRATDD

-781 RAARAYEKVLSFDA
+781 RAARSYEKVLSLDPS
-795 NNLQAAERL
+795 NLAAAERL
-804 IPLYQQANNPKGLSQ
+804 IPIYQNANNPKGLSQ

-825 GHLQDPEERLTLLRE
+825 SHVPDGEERLSLLRDA
-840 VAALYEGRLNEKPKA
+840 AALYETRLNEKAKA
-855 FERYLS
+855 FERYLA
-861 AFELSPSDPKS
+861 AFSLAPTDPQS

-878 AAKLTGGWDAVI
+878 AAKTSGGWDAVI
-890 SAYRA
+890 QGYRA
-895 AIENAVGSEQTEL
+895 AIDQSGSVPEQNDL
-908 RLRLGRVLVQEV
+908 RLRLGRVLVEEV
-920 GRVDEALVE
+920 GRIDEALVE
-929 YRAIYES
+929 YRAVYES
-936 EPDNTTALGALEG
+936 DPENETALSALEG
-949 LYRQTQRWREL
+949 LYRRTERWREL
-960 LDVQQRKH
+960 LEVFGRKREL
-968 ALSNDPEEKRRILYE
+968 AVDAVERKRILYE
-983 IAKLHEGE
+983 IAKIHEAE
-991 LGDLSA
+991 LGDLAS
-997 AIETHQSVLEHDPA
+997 AIETHQAVLDDDPA
-1011 DESALAALDTLY
+1011 DEGSLAALDALY
-1023 QRSAQWEP
+1023 LRAKEWDR
-1031 YVDVLRKRIELTS
+1031 YVDVLRKRIDLS
-1044 DDRVLVDLKFR
+1044 GDDRLLIDLKFR
-1055 LAGALKDHLNDEFGA
+1055 LAGALHDHLNDPSGA

-1080 DADHEGA
+1080 DAEHEGA

-1095 KSKTLRSEAASILE
+1095 QEKPLRGEAAAILE
-1109 SIYEARGDWDK
+1109 GIYEARGDWDR
-1120 LIGTLEIL
+1120 LIGALEIL
-1128 AAGSD
+1128 ADVAEDSD
-1133 DVERKVSILR
+1133 RRVGLLR

-1148 AATQLGQLDR
+1148 AATQLGRSDR
-1158 AIDAVARAVRE
+1158 AIEALAHAVQA
-1169 DPANTEARRELEVLA
+1169 DPANTEARAELEVLA
-1184 QHAGAWDRLIEIYS
+1184 QHAGAWDRLIEIYASVAS
-1198 EIAADLSDP
+1198 ELSDAT
-1207 SLAREYWLRLASI
+1207 LAREYWLRLAYI
-1220 QEQLEKVA
+1220 QERLDKVA
-1228 DAAASYERVLSL
+1228 DAAKSYERVLAL
-1240 APGDAEALQAIDALY
+1240 GPGDAEALQAMDALY
-1255 RRTGRF
+1255 RRTGRWE
-1261 QDLIGV
+1261 DLVGV
-1267 FRRRIELVEDVGER
+1267 YRRRIELVEDAGER

-1294 KLGKPDEAIQA
+1294 KLGKPDDAIQA

-1314 TSRVALDALDAL
+1314 TSRVALDALDGL
-1326 FTRRQMW
+1326 FTRRNGW
-1333 PELAENLEVQLGL
+1333 SELAENLETQLGL
-1346 ADTDEGQLKLML
+1346 ADTDEAQLGLML

-1363 REREMSQ
+1363 REQQMGQ
-1370 VEAAI
+1370 LDLAVE
-1375 DGYRQIL
+1375 GYRQVL
-1382 ERDPTNREALA
+1382 DRDPTNRQALS
-1393 ALERLGGE
+1393 ALERLGAE
-1401 AGHGLAIAEI
+1401 ENNALVIAEI

-1417 SQGDHQKLIGV
+1417 SHGEHQKLIGV
-1428 HEVQVAQSEDP
+1428 HEVQVQRTSDP
-1439 NRKVELLQQIALLY
+1439 ERKVELLHQIAALQ

-1458 DANSAFETLA
+1458 DPLAAFSTMA
-1468 RALSVDPSNTDTQ
+1468 RALSVDPSHAETQ
-1481 HGIDRLARSTGRLL
+1481 QNIDRLARLTGRLP
-1495 DLARVYEQLAA
+1495 DLAQVYEELAA
-1506 AQEDSELGSQLYA
+1506 QQQDPELGSQLFA
-1519 AAARIFE
+1519 SAARIFE
-1526 HDVPNVE
+1526 QDVPNVE
-1533 RAIELYQRVL
+1533 RSIELYQRVL
-1543 SIDPHNLSAAESLQA
+1543 ANDPSNLAAAEALQA
-1558 LFQGSERYADMS
+1558 LFQGVERYADMS
-1570 LILQRKALML
+1570 AILQRKATVL
-1580 EDSEAQ
+1580 EDVDQQ
-1586 KAALYQAALLE
+1586 KEALYQAALLE
-1597 EEVLERPREAIA
+1597 EEVLDRPREAIA
-1609 VYQKILDFDAE
+1609 VYQKVLEIDSE
-1620 DDRSIDAL
+1620 DIRSIDAL
-1628 VKLYLSLSAW
+1628 VKLYLSLGAW
-1638 EELLAIYTKKADLV
+1638 EELLAVYTKKVDLL
-1652 LDASEKKLILYQVGA
+1652 LDPGEKKLILYQVGA
-1667 VFERELHDVKRAI
+1667 VFERELNDVKRAI

-1695 ALGRLDVLY
+1695 ALSRLDVLY
-1704 QSAGNWNELLG
+1704 QAAGNWNELLG
-1715 VLTHEAELTQDPAES
+1715 VLTHEAELTQDAIES

-1740 YERHLGDVERAVELY
+1740 YEKHLSDVERAVELY

-1760 IIPDHTPTLSALE
+1760 IVPDHAPTLQALE
-1773 GIKSGT
+1773 GIKNGE
-1779 RAPLS
+1779 RAPLA

-1805 LEVQAAVADDPFAK
+1805 FEVQAKATDDPFAR

-1832 SLGDHSHAFDT
+1832 SLSDHVRAFDT
-1843 YARAVGVDSQ
+1843 YARAIAVDSQ

-1861 ERLATFID
+1861 ERLAMLID

-1874 AALYDA
+1874 AQLYDA
-1880 ELEKLEEDPQR
+1880 ELEKLVDDPPR

-1908 NVEAAVS
+1908 NVDAAVA

-1921 AVDPENQ
+1921 ELDPENQ

-1946 LAEILAREAE
+1946 LAEILQKEAE

-1972 TVYQT
+1972 QIYQS
-1977 RLNDLDRAIAA
+1977 RLGDLDRAIAA
-1988 YREVINAAPEHQDT
+1988 YREVISAAPEHDDT

-2013 VKRLEIGQI
+2013 VKRLEIGRI

-2047 TNAEERV
+2047 TDLEERV
-2054 ALFHRIA
+2054 ALYHRIA

-2066 RLMDPVLAFNVHVR
+2066 RLLDPVLAFNVHVR
-2080 AIKES
+2080 AIKEA
-2085 PLDERTGAEIERLAG
+2085 PLDERTGAEIERLAS

-2118 IEGVEPATQAVIGK
+2118 VEGLDPGTQAVVGK

-2150 TYRYVLTVAP
+2150 TYRYVLTISPQEA
-2160 EESEALAHL
+2160 EALGHL

-2184 VLEQRAR
+2184 VLEQRAV
-2191 VAEDKHDK
+2191 VAEDKLDK
-2199 VELYT
+2199 VELFT

-2225 AIFDELEPSNEFA
+2225 NIFDSLEPANEYA
-2238 IQALA
+2238 IQALS
-2243 RIYQQTESWVEL
+2243 RIYAQTENWAEL
-2255 QRVYERE
+2255 DKVYQRE

-2281 LAAERLGNKD
+2281 LAADRLGNVEG
-2291 AAIEG
+2291 AIEG

-2309 ALRALAGLYEEQ
+2309 ALRALAGLYEQQ

-2355 AEQLNRD
+2355 SEALNRD
-2362 NEALETWQRVLDID
+2362 AEALETWQRVLDID

-2390 RTRNDPTELTAALHA
+2390 RTRKDPNELVAALHA

-2424 ELGRTYASVLDQPF
+2424 ELGRTYGTVLEQPF

-2448 DVDGLDFEAMTELE
+2448 DVDAGDFEAMAELE

-2471 ADVVGVKMQRAAAL
+2471 PDVVGVKMQRAEAL
-2485 TDPAEQVRELLEV
+2485 TEPEEKIRELLEV
-2498 GEIWKKEVNDYD
+2498 GEIWKNEVHDDD

-2517 KILVIEPAHQEAFE
+2517 KILTVDPAHTEAFQ
-2531 ALERLHTAAG
+2531 ALERLHTYAE
-2541 RWEPLIELYLGRLES
+2541 RWEPLIELYLGRLDS
-2556 RETPEERS
+2556 RESVQEKS
-2564 DLLRRIARVF
+2564 DLLRRIAHVF
-2574 EEKLDDKNQA
+2574 EEKLGDKNQA
-2584 FEALVNAFSEDFGDD
+2584 FEALVNAFSEDFSDD
-2599 ETARYLERMAQATGR
+2599 ETARFLERMAQGTGR

-2627 EQEDGKKRIQLCLRL
+2627 EQQDGKKRIQLCLRL
-2642 GKWYGEDLGHPE
+2642 AKWYGEDLGHPE

-2671 QVLRQMAAIHRLSAQ
+2671 QVLRQMAAIHRLGAQ
-2686 WQRVGETLQRALDVA
+2686 WQKVGETLQRALDLA
-2701 VANEDRKMILV
+2701 VANEDRKTILC

-2725 DQGIAYYKRALE
+2725 DQGIAYYRRALE
-2737 IDPLYLPALSALERL
+2737 VDPLYVPALTALERI
-2752 YDDRQNY
+2752 YDERQNH
-2759 ADLVQILGSK
+2759 ADLVQILSSK
-2769 VQALSDQEQIASTK
+2769 VQALTDVEQIAATK
-2783 LRMASLYE
+2783 LRMAALYE
-2791 QTLNEPE
+2791 QSLNDFDK
-2798 RAGKVY
+2798 AGRVY
-2804 REVLEIDGSNV
+2804 RDVLSLDSANLT
-2815 VALRGLERVS
+2815 ALRGLERVS
-2825 EKLQDWP
+2825 ERLEDWP
-2832 ELVSILERELDV
+2832 ELVGILERQLDA

-2852 GVLLKLAQNQE
+2852 EVLLKLAQNQE
-2863 EHFLKFDL
+2863 EHFLKFDV

-2904 DLINTYERHI
+2904 DLINAYERHI
-2914 SEAASS
+2914 SEAASTA
-2920 STKVELYA
+2920 TKIEIYGA
-2928 QIAQVY
+2928 IAQVF
-2934 SDEVGDVDRAI
+2934 SEEVGDVDRAI

-2954 DDTNVPA
+2954 DESNVAA
-2961 LEALSKL
+2961 LDALSKL

-2975 AQAIESMTRV
+2975 AQAIDAMTRV
-2985 ADLTSDGGQRV
+2985 ADLTTDGAQRV

-3007 DKLGD
+3007 EKLGD

-3022 ALDLDPTHLPTLAA
+3022 ALDLDPAHLPTLAA
-3036 LRTIAIDDSDWDR
+3036 LRTIAIDESDWDR

-3058 TNTTSP
+3058 ANTASP
-3064 RARSKLLVELG
+3064 RARAKLLVELG

-3089 TAFELAIQA
+3089 QAWELAIQA
-3098 DPDSEDAALPLLQ
+3098 DDDCEDAALPLVQ

-3122 EPLAEMLVKKSR
+3122 EPLAEMLVKKSKGR
-3134 GKDRQE
+3134 DRQE
-3140 QHTLQ
+3140 QHVLQ
-3145 KLLGKVSAA
+3145 KLHGKVLAA
-3154 LGNYEKALK
+3154 LGTYDRALK
-3163 AYQTANQL
+3163 AYQAANQL
-3171 DVTDQETIRGIAD
+3171 DVTDQESIRGIAD
-3184 VAYQLKDWP
+3184 VAYQLRDWP
-3193 SSLTNYQKVLTSL
+3193 SALTNYQKVLTAL
-3206 SEDDIEQRTDVYFR
+3206 GEDEVEQRTDVYFR

-3226 EQNQARQAINNYE
+3226 EQNQPRQAINNYE

-3246 DHRPTLEA
+3246 EHRPTLEA

-3263 DWKQVAAYK
+3263 DWKQVAAYR

-3281 GDERYAILS
+3281 GDERYAIL
-3290 NIGDIWADKEK
+3290 NTIGDIWSEKEK

-3311 EARELRPQDHV
+3311 EARDLRPNDHV
-3322 LLHKLLQLYQQAA
+3322 LLHKLLQLYQAA
-3335 EWQRMIDTLQAI
+3335 GEWQRMIDTLQSI

-3396 ERINKV
+3396 ERINKI

-3441 IYRDRLQQ
+3441 IYRDRLGQ
-3449 PETAIE
+3449 PDTAIE

-3482 RWDDGIVEQRILLVS
+3482 RWDDGIAEQRILLAA
-3497 DPLAIEPYR
+3497 DPLSIDPYR

-3528 SFLRKAEDEEK
+3528 AFLRKAEEEEK
-3539 RFFEDYRPQGILP
+3539 RFFEDYRPQGMLQ

-3559 DLWQSA
+3559 ELWQNA

-3570 ENLYVSKI
+3570 ENLYISKI

-3585 ALLAKIAQ
+3585 ALQAKIAQ
-3593 LQGQGKLPV
+3593 LQSQGKLPV

-3610 PTTSTVTFAK
+3610 PATSTVTFAK

-3644 AIVAVPALPPASVA
+3644 AIVAVPASPPASVA

-3711 ATPMPQEMA
+3711 NTPMPQDMA

-3743 MVVKRFIEEGAKANI
+3743 MVVKRFIDEGAKANI

-3769 CRAGLIVSGD
+3769 CRAGVIVSGD

-3792 LPGDLSAADKM
+3792 LPGDLTAADKM

-3810 VSEEYSRV
+3810 VSEEYSQV
-3818 RQALGIAVT
+3818 RRALGIAVT